1 VSFVKI
7 GILNNLRAGQSGKTV
22 SRVLS
27 LLGAYPDVMHV
38 ETDQAGALPEALA
51 EFARRRID
59 LLIVNGGDGTLQH
72 ALTEILGSDE
82 FEQVPLIAPLRGGR
96 TNMTALDLGAQRDPV
111 KGLASVLE
119 AVRTRRLAER
129 MVRRPVLRVAYQRGY
144 AVQYGMFF
152 GAGMIH
158 RAIALTH
165 RLFPKGRNHGVLG
178 PGLVTASLIGKTM
191 LRPREGVLTPDKV
204 QILLDGESV
213 PQGEFRLVIATSLG
227 RLFLRMNPFW
237 GSGPG
242 PVRFTCAASRS
253 RHFPASAPGMLRGR
267 PKPYVTT
274 ENGYTSKNVQRAEL
288 RFDCGFT
295 VDGEIFTPR
304 SDETVTLTGDRR
316 VTFVRA

>member
-1 VSFVKI
+1 MKI
-7 GILNNLRAGQSGKTV
+7 GVLNNLRAGQSGKTV

-27 LLGAYPDVMHV
+27 LLRAYPDVMHV
-38 ETDQAGALPEALA
+38 ETDHAGALPEALA
-51 EFARRRID
+51 DFARNGID
-59 LLIVNGGDGTLQH
+59 LLVVNGGDGTLQH
-72 ALTEILGSDE
+72 ALTEILGGDD
-82 FEQVPLIAPLRGGR
+82 FQQIPMIAPLRGGR

-111 KGLASVLE
+111 KGLASLLE
-119 AVRTRRLAER
+119 AARTRRLADL
-129 MVRRPVLRVAYQRGY
+129 MVRRPVLRVSYQRGF

-178 PGLVTASLIGKTM
+178 PGLVTASLIGKTL
-191 LRPREGVLTPDKV
+191 LRPRSGVLAPDKV
-204 QILLDGESV
+204 QMLLDGESV
-213 PQGEFRLVIATSLG
+213 PQGEFRLVIASSLN

-237 GSGPG
+237 GEGPG
-242 PVRFTCAASRS
+242 PVRFTCAASGAKN
-253 RHFPASAPGMLRGR
+253 FAKSAIGMLRGR
-267 PKPYVTT
+267 PKPFVTP
-274 ENGYTSKNVQRAEL
+274 EAGYTSKNVECAEM

-295 VDGEIFTPR
+295 VDGEIFSPR

>member
-1 VSFVKI
+1 VKI
-7 GILNNLRAGQSGKTV
+7 GVLNNLRAGQSGKTV

-27 LLGAYPDVMHV
+27 LLSAYPDVMHV
-38 ETDQAGALPEALA
+38 ETDHAAALPDALA

-59 LLIVNGGDGTLQH
+59 LLVVNGGDGTLQH
-72 ALTEILGSDE
+72 ALTEILGNDD
-82 FEQVPLIAPLRGGR
+82 FEQVPMIAPLRGGR

-111 KGLASVLE
+111 KGLASILE
-119 AVRTRRLAER
+119 AVRTRRLSEL
-129 MVRRPVLRVAYQRGY
+129 MVRRPVLRVAYQRGF

-178 PGLVTASLIGKTM
+178 PGLVTASLILKTM

-204 QILLDGESV
+204 QMLLDGEGV
-213 PQGEFRLVIATSLG
+213 PQGEFRLVIASSLN

-237 GSGPG
+237 GEGPG
-242 PVRFTCAASRS
+242 PVRFTCCASGAKR
-253 RHFPASAPGMLRGR
+253 FPQSALGILRGN
-267 PKPYVTT
+267 PKPSVTP
-274 ENGYTSKNVQRAEL
+274 EAGYTSRNVNRAEL

-295 VDGEIFTPR
+295 IDGEIFSPR